1 MHGAS
6 REASSD
12 DIDDIEAALQARP
25 QTKLDYDWV
34 GEAQLIRRQLDK
46 NRTFDHV
53 ASQLRRKETELKNL
67 LQALEEAELYLS
79 DWKKKPN
86 QYGLVRDE
94 GEQIFKDIAKQ
105 ISSQEMDIKD
115 ASRAIAWSLFDNR
128 DKLSGRVYGYNP
140 AFGKLAPNVINSVAE
155 ELKITLT
162 KTDKPDDEDLEII
175 IEEDETAIN

>member
-1 MHGAS
+1 MRELFAS
-6 REASSD
+6 SAKDYDNFRYVSCAVLPGEASSD

-128 DKLSGRVYGYNP
+128 DKLSGRVYG
-140 AFGKLAPNVINSVAE
+140 
-155 ELKITLT
+155 
-162 KTDKPDDEDLEII
+162 
-175 IEEDETAIN
+175 